1 MVTTR
6 RMTGEASPPAP
17 RGGRSGDRKS
27 RRGQKTH
34 STSPSA
40 TYVTKTRGN
49 SIPRPELVPP
59 PPLTYKEVL
68 LGRPLDPHNPESEFM
83 QDASQ
88 RQSQQHVS
96 NRSSASPPR
105 ATTTTEL
112 AAPFSDAQTH
122 ALHVQSSLKSDKRP
136 RPVDTKAF
144 TDQAQTEHKPKR
156 RRSPSSSSR
165 RRHRQQRHSSSA
177 RDKVP
182 TPPVEASRQDP
193 KATPKA
199 RDEVPRCAQRPR
211 LSLGKERDEVPEPS
225 PEVPRRHR
233 HEASMSPDETWQHG
247 LAAGRVGNK
256 VPRPKDEVPSRGGDN
271 FPKLPAE

>member
-1 MVTTR
+1 
-6 RMTGEASPPAP
+6 MTGEAFHPAP
-17 RGGRSGDRKS
+17 RGGRLGDRKS

-40 TYVTKTRGN
+40 TCVTKTRENG
-49 SIPRPELVPP
+49 IHRPELVPP
-59 PPLTYKEVL
+59 PPLTYKKVL
-68 LGRPLDPHNPESEFM
+68 LGRPLDPHNPEHEFT

-88 RQSQQHVS
+88 SQSQQQVS

-112 AAPFSDAQTH
+112 VTPFSDTQTH

-136 RPVDTKAF
+136 RPADAKAF
-144 TDQAQTEHKPKR
+144 TDQAQTDHKSKR
-156 RRSPSSSSR
+156 RRSPSSPSR

-182 TPPVEASRQDP
+182 TLPDEASRRGP
-193 KATPKA
+193 RATPKA

-211 LSLGKERDEVPEPS
+211 LSLGKKRDAVPEPS
-225 PEVPRRHR
+225 PEVRRRHR
-233 HEASMSPDETWQHG
+233 HEA
-247 LAAGRVGNK
+247 
-256 VPRPKDEVPSRGGDN
+256 
-271 FPKLPAE
+271 